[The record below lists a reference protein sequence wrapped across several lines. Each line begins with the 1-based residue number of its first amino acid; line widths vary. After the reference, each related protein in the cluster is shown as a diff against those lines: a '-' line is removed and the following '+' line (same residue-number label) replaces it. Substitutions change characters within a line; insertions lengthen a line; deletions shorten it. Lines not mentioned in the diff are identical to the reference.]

1 MEVDLGL
8 VANRH
13 EKGDHVNGNYY
24 KPYYYKDDQLLS
36 GQGTLASF
44 NETHVFFP
52 GKLFGRMGK
61 YLVDPGDNSE
71 QKIVAYKIIAKY
83 QKSKIHSN
91 NILLYKRVTNVTTQ
105 SIANLVVYYY
115 RDFLKVAIYS

>member
-1 MEVDLGL
+1 MLFSD
-8 VANRH
+8 
-13 EKGDHVNGNYY
+13 
-24 KPYYYKDDQLLS
+24 
-36 GQGTLASF
+36 
-44 NETHVFFP
+44 
-52 GKLFGRMGK
+52 KLFGRMGK
-61 YLVDPGDNSE
+61 YPVDPGDNSE